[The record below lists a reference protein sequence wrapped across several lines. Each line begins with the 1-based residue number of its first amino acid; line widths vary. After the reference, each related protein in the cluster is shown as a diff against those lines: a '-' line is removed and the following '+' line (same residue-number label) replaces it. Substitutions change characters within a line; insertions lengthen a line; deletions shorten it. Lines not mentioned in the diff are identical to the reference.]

1 MNIFEKYWE
10 YTYRSLILYIPLA
23 CMCAGIF
30 YTLCWMNGM
39 YPDISLFWIAVFDIS
54 HWIYFTSSL
63 RFIYRKKYK
72 REAILD
78 MLPEIKKIISLELA
92 IQFNFII
99 HLFASDY
106 VWTCVFI
113 FFVVIAFLADF
124 KLMVG
129 NSIFYIISL
138 FIGHDMHS
146 EIYLPSNTPHYVSI
160 LAFRIVVVC
169 VVAVFLWILTFR
181 LEKFLTHTK
190 MEDEEK
196 QFLLEKQL
204 EYYERL
210 DLMDK
215 EIRRFRHDIKNH
227 FACIEHLLIQ
237 EQSSEAIAY
246 FTHLKE
252 EYDGTKTLYMSG
264 NVIIDSILNYN
275 LSIMKERME
284 VDILVFG
291 HLPQIETVTSMDL
304 CTVFSNILS
313 NAIWAL
319 KHQTGNEK
327 KLMIRFQSGKQ
338 YFSIT
343 VSNSTDETEVREN
356 HTEHANMD
364 RNHGH
369 GKHQIHAVI
378 EKYQGT
384 FEQKIEEGLFVS
396 HLCLPI

>member
-10 YTYRSLILYIPLA
+10 YTYRSLILYVPLA
-23 CMCAGIF
+23 CICAGIYF
-30 YTLCWMNGM
+30 TICWMNGM
-39 YPDISLFWIAVFDIS
+39 YPEVSWPWIVVFDAS
-54 HWIYFTSSL
+54 HLVYFVCSMH
-63 RFIYRKKYK
+63 FIYRKKYK
-72 REAILD
+72 QEATWD
-78 MLPEIKKIISLELA
+78 MLPEIKKFISIELA
-92 IQFNFII
+92 IQFNFLV

-106 VWTCVFI
+106 IWSVVFI
-113 FFVVIAFLADF
+113 FFVLIAFLEDF

-138 FIGHDMHS
+138 FIGYEMHS
-146 EIYLPSNTPHYVSI
+146 ETYLPDNTPHYIGI
-160 LAFRIVVVC
+160 LAFRIVDTC
-169 VVAVFLWILTFR
+169 VVVVFLCILTFHM
-181 LEKFLTHTK
+181 EEFLTHTK
-190 MEDEEK
+190 AEDEEK

-227 FACIEHLLIQ
+227 FACMEHLLMQ
-237 EQSSEAIAY
+237 EQLSEAITY

-275 LSIMKERME
+275 LSGVKERMA

-313 NAIWAL
+313 NAIGAL
-319 KHQTGNEK
+319 THQMGNEK
-327 KLMIRFQSGKQ
+327 KLVIRFQSGKR

-356 HTEHANMD
+356 HTVHANRD

>member
-10 YTYRSLILYIPLA
+10 YTYRSLILYVPLA
-23 CMCAGIF
+23 CICAGIYF
-30 YTLCWMNGM
+30 TICWMNGM
-39 YPDISLFWIAVFDIS
+39 YPNVSLAWISIFDVS
-54 HWIYFTSSL
+54 HCIYFACSMC
-63 RFIYRKKYK
+63 FIYRKKYK
-72 REAILD
+72 QEAILD
-78 MLPEIKKIISLELA
+78 MLPGIKKFISLELA
-92 IQFNFII
+92 IQFTFII

-106 VWTCVFI
+106 VWSCVFV
-113 FFVVIAFLADF
+113 FFVLIAFLADF

-146 EIYLPSNTPHYVSI
+146 EIYLPGNTPHYVSI

-190 MEDEEK
+190 AEDEEK

-204 EYYERL
+204 EYYQRL

-227 FACIEHLLIQ
+227 FACMEHLLMQ
-237 EQSSEAIAY
+237 EQLSEAITY

-275 LSIMKERME
+275 LSNVKERME
-284 VDILVFG
+284 VDIFVFG

-313 NAIWAL
+313 NAIGAL
-319 KHQTGNEK
+319 KHQTENEK
-327 KLMIRFQSGKQ
+327 KLMIRFQSGKR

-343 VSNSTDETEVREN
+343 VSNSTDETEVRET
-356 HTEHANMD
+356 HTVRANMD
-364 RNHGH
+364 RNHGY